1 MVLLCP
7 FPLDRWLFVATG
19 NESRFFVLDDL
30 RQSLKVRLRG
40 SRKLQIFAVSTMP
53 ASEAFDAARCLPER
67 RPIFESLGRHWVGS
81 RAKKRRSLRRCARD
95 STRSPNGCG
104 PEVLEVHPWSSHRLA
119 TWPSLAR
126 LCSRSRKLPRRR
138 PSRRYFSEI

>member
-81 RAKKRRSLRRCARD
+81 RAKKRRSLRRCTAAALRCWKFILGALTD
-95 STRSPNGCG
+95 SQLGLPWRGCVLAAGNCQGDDHHGDTSQRSDWATR
-104 PEVLEVHPWSSHRLA
+104 
-119 TWPSLAR
+119 
-126 LCSRSRKLPRRR
+126 
-138 PSRRYFSEI
+138 